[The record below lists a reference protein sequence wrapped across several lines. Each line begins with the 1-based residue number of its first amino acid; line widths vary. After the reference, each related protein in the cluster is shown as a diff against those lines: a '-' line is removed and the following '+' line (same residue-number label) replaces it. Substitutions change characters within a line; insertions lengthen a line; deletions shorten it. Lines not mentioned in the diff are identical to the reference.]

1 MTAPARAAKP
11 SRADWRFLN
20 HPLSGSR
27 RYVFGGYIVHGLVN
41 RAIQTFISD
50 VYGDQTWTEICRD
63 AALGFDSFEA
73 LLIYDSALTETVLAA
88 ACRRLKRD
96 RAPLLEDMGTYLVAQ
111 LRSGAVRRLLR
122 FGGESFEDFLHSL
135 DDLHDRARL
144 ALPDLDFPRLVL
156 SQNGPLSFDLSFQW
170 DKPGF
175 AALALGIL
183 RAMADEYG
191 ALVLLDHVAG
201 EGAHERITIDLL
213 DPDFAAGREFR
224 LGARP

>member
-1 MTAPARAAKP
+1 M
-11 SRADWRFLN
+11 
-20 HPLSGSR
+20 
-27 RYVFGGYIVHGLVN
+27 FGGYIVHGLVN

-50 VYGDQTWTEICRD
+50 VYGDQTWAEICRD

-73 LLIYDSALTETVLAA
+73 LLIYDSALTEAVLAA

-156 SQNGPLSFDLSFQW
+156 SQNGPLSFELSFQW

-201 EGAHERITIDLL
+201 EGVHERITIDLL

-224 LGARP
+224 LGARS

>member
-1 MTAPARAAKP
+1 M
-11 SRADWRFLN
+11 
-20 HPLSGSR
+20 
-27 RYVFGGYIVHGLVN
+27 HGLVN

-50 VYGDQTWTEICRD
+50 VYGDQTWAEICRD

-73 LLIYDSALTETVLAA
+73 LLIYDSALTEAVLAA

-156 SQNGPLSFDLSFQW
+156 SQNGPLSFELSFQW

-201 EGAHERITIDLL
+201 EGVHERITIDLL

-224 LGARP
+224 LGARS

>member
-1 MTAPARAAKP
+1 M
-11 SRADWRFLN
+11 
-20 HPLSGSR
+20 
-27 RYVFGGYIVHGLVN
+27 HGLVN